1 MLTAS
6 SAFSW
11 QTMHPSQPD
20 PLAHLY
26 ARRAEGMKASEIREL
41 LKLLEQPDIISF
53 AGGIPDAA
61 LFPTATVETILHA
74 ILGPGG
80 SAAEALQYSVS
91 EGYGPLRRWIA
102 GYMRDTRGVDCAAH
116 NILITAG
123 SQQALDLIGKLFVSP
138 GDIVLTERPTYLGF
152 IQSIRTFEPDLREIA
167 VTDAG
172 ASAPDLAD
180 GEAGRARL
188 AYLIP
193 DFANPT
199 GRTLTAEQ
207 RLAALALAR
216 SLDVAVI
223 EDAAYAD
230 LGHAGQRNECLLKL
244 DIDGTGSIDASRV
257 LYCGTFSK
265 VFAPGLRIGWI
276 CAAQS
281 VIDKLVLA
289 KQASDLHV
297 APMNQMVMER
307 LAAETYDAQIA
318 RNRQVYAER
327 KGWMVEALERYLPQD
342 VHWVKP
348 EGGMFVWLELPSD
361 FDGADLLAK
370 AVRDYR
376 VAFVPGAPF
385 FTGTAP
391 RNTIRLSFSQASRDQ
406 IFEGAK
412 RLADLITAERAL
424 IEER

>member
-1 MLTAS
+1 MT
-6 SAFSW
+6 
-11 QTMHPSQPD
+11 QSQPD

-26 ARRAEGMKASEIREL
+26 ARRADGMKASEIREL

-61 LFPTATVETILHA
+61 LFPTERVDATLRA
-74 ILGPGG
+74 ILGAGT
-80 SAAEALQYSVS
+80 SAAEGLQYSVS
-91 EGYGPLRRWIA
+91 EGYGPLRAWIA
-102 GYMRDTRGVDCAAH
+102 GYMRDTRGVECSAH

-152 IQSIRTFEPDLREIA
+152 IQSIRTYEPDLRPL
-167 VTDAG
+167 VLDDTG
-172 ASAPDLAD
+172 ASVPDLAD
-180 GEAGRARL
+180 GDAVRARL

-199 GRTLTAEQ
+199 GRTLSRHQ
-207 RLAALALAR
+207 RSAALALAGE
-216 SLDVAVI
+216 LDVAVL

-230 LGHAGQRNECLLKL
+230 LGHEGQRNGSLLKL
-244 DIDGTGSIDASRV
+244 DCDATGSIDASRV

-276 CAAQS
+276 CAAGG
-281 VIDKLVLA
+281 VIDKLVLV

-297 APMNQMVMER
+297 STLNQMVMER
-307 LAAETYDAQIA
+307 LAVETYDAQIV
-318 RNRQVYAER
+318 RNRHAYAER
-327 KGWMVEALERYLPQD
+327 KGWMVEALTRHLPQD
-342 VHWVKP
+342 VRWVKP
-348 EGGMFVWLELPSD
+348 DGGMFVWLELPSG

-370 AVRDYR
+370 AISDYR

-385 FTGTAP
+385 YTGAAA

-406 IFEGAK
+406 IVEGVK
-412 RLADLITAERAL
+412 RLGDLITVERAR
-424 IEER
+424 IDAEARA